1 MHHDVVTM
9 THHLSMEKGN
19 RQHEK
24 PESMVNKFRQ
34 KDETYLL
41 VKVLVF
47 LKECVGESSEES
59 IQWLSGTY
67 LERSE
72 DSNG

>member
-1 MHHDVVTM
+1 MHHDAVTM

-34 KDETYLL
+34 KGETYLL
-41 VKVLVF
+41 VKVLASLV
-47 LKECVGESSEES
+47 ECVGESSDES
-59 IQWLSGTY
+59 I
-67 LERSE
+67 
-72 DSNG
+72 